1 MSVFCGSVCHGSVV
15 SSTLTNRTKSFHQ
28 NTLKIEGIILTTKI
42 QNDYL
47 RENL

>member
-15 SSTLTNRTKSFHQ
+15 SSTLTNHSKSFDQ

-42 QNDYL
+42 QNDSFI
-47 RENL
+47 